1 MTRKPRYL
9 LLNLWCNTLTNPLLN
24 VLLFCIRQTGA
35 PAPFSA
41 FALGIL
47 EIAVVFAEFAV
58 YRLADAKK
66 QNNKWYFRLS
76 LVTNAVSFSIG
87 EILALMSG

>member
-1 MTRKPRYL
+1 MNGPVRRNCHALHDAQAKIPAVESL
-9 LLNLWCNTLTNPLLN
+9 VQHADQPPVECLA
-24 VLLFCIRQTGA
+24 VLH
-35 PAPFSA
+35 PADRS
-41 FALGIL
+41 L
-47 EIAVVFAEFAV
+47 AEFAV